1 VPPGARE
8 SRRRIA
14 WAALAASALLHG
26 ASGSGVLGD
35 RGSDL
40 AEAYGAY
47 LWGGLVLFAAV
58 GWLLASARPAT
69 Q

>member
-1 VPPGARE
+1 
-8 SRRRIA
+8 
-14 WAALAASALLHG
+14 
-26 ASGSGVLGD
+26 VLGD